1 MTRQHR
7 GTGGRPRHSGVFDAA
22 FYAYHIPHLRK
33 RLSRM
38 GFVGADV
45 DDLAQHTF
53 VIAQDSWGECPKTR
67 GRQRNWLE
75 GIAWR
80 QAMNLRRHKLRRDE
94 LVGEE
99 SLDSFLAEELDV
111 DDIIDARRA
120 FTAVFAELLAG
131 DREMLLEYYVDGVS
145 LTDIATRYGLPRSTA
160 WSRLQKLRRDAVERT
175 TRLRGT
181 NER

>member
-1 MTRQHR
+1 MTRHHR

-22 FYAYHIPHLRK
+22 FYAYHLPHLRK

-38 GFVGADV
+38 GFVGEDV
-45 DDLAQHTF
+45 DDLVQHTF
-53 VIAQDSWGECPKTR
+53 VIVQDSWGECPKTR
-67 GRQRNWLE
+67 GWQRNWLE

-80 QAMNLRRHKLRRDE
+80 QAMNLRRHKLRCDE
-94 LVGEE
+94 LIGEE

-120 FTAVFAELLAG
+120 FTAAFAELLAC
-131 DREMLLEYYVDGVS
+131 DREMLLEYYVDGDS
-145 LTDIATRYGLPRSTA
+145 LTAIAARYGLPRSTA

-175 TRLRGT
+175 IRLR
-181 NER
+181 